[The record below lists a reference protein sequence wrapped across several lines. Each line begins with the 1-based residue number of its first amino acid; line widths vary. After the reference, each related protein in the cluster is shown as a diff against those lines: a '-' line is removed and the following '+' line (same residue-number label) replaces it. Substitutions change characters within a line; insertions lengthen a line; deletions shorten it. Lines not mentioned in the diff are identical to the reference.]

1 MKKWQVVY
9 QTAKRP
15 VESLV
20 VEVAAAADQ
29 MAALR
34 EADRLLIACGDRP
47 ERYRRPIWGANKINT
62 VREIAKED
70 A

>member
-15 VESLV
+15 VESFV
-20 VEVAAAADQ
+20 VEVGAADQ

-34 EADRLLIACGDRP
+34 EADRLLIAWGDRP
-47 ERYRRPIWGANKINT
+47 ERYRRPTWGANKINT
-62 VREIAKED
+62 IREA